1 MAYSDFQKQHSLIV
15 QEYHSQTAQ
24 LRSQIMKYCG
34 VSSTPEDV
42 YKPAGKH
49 EYLSSCI
56 SIG

>member
-15 QEYHSQTAQ
+15 QECHAQ

-49 EYLSSCI
+49 EYLLSCI